1 MNVQLKTRHFGTI
14 EVDEK
19 DIIDFPEG
27 ILGFEYIKRFV
38 ILGKNEE
45 GNPFH
50 WLQGV
55 DDPDIALVIIDP
67 RTFKPDYVV
76 EVPDEEVEILEIK
89 DPEKVLVFSVVV
101 VPEDLSKMTA
111 NLSAPI
117 LINIENSKGKQVV
130 MDNEEYPIKY
140 YFMEELRKVGG

>member
-1 MNVQLKTRHFGTI
+1 VQLNTKHFGVV
-14 EVDEK
+14 EVNEK

-27 ILGFEYIKRFV
+27 IPGFEYIKRFV
-38 ILGKNEE
+38 ILGKNED

-76 EVPDEEVEILEIK
+76 DVPDEEVEILDIK
-89 DPEKVLVFSVVV
+89 DTEKVLVFSVVV
-101 VPEDLSKMTA
+101 VQEDLSKMTA
-111 NLSAPI
+111 NLSAHI
-117 LINIENSKGKQVV
+117 LINIENSRGKQVI
-130 MDNEEYPIKY
+130 MDNEDYPIKY
-140 YFMEELRKVGG
+140 YFMEELRKVGGN